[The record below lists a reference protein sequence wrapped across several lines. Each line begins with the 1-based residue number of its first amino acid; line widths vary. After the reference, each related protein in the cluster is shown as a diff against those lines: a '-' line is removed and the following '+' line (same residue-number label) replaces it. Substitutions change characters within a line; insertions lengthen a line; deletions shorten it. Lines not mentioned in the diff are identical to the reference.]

1 MELKVD
7 QKKIR
12 ELRLNKSWSQEELAE
27 KAAVSLRTVQ
37 RMELDGSASLKTR
50 RAVDDVLKVE
60 PAFLDPQ
67 LAEQTDEVE
76 GHDRVTPKAT
86 KKGFWT
92 DLFAYPGPTSMSSK
106 IRTPLLI
113 TLWLGMMITGGLLML
128 ATVTLTI
135 ISILN
140 PNIPF
145 GQILVASM
153 PLFFIFVICLGLY
166 RFFKGFSSPS
176 SN

>member
-7 QKKIR
+7 QKKIK

-27 KAAVSLRTVQ
+27 KAGVSLRTVQ

-50 RAVDDVLKVE
+50 RAVADALEVE

-67 LAEQTDEVE
+67 LAERIDEVE
-76 GHDRVTPKAT
+76 GHDRVTPNAT

-92 DLFAYPGPTSMSSK
+92 DLFTYPGPSSISNK

-113 TLWLGMMITGGLLML
+113 TLWLGMMVTGGLLL
-128 ATVTLTI
+128 LVTVTLTI
-135 ISILN
+135 VSILN

-145 GQILVASM
+145 GQILVASI
-153 PLFFIFVICLGLY
+153 PLFVIFGICLGLY
-166 RFFKGFSSPS
+166 RFFKRFSSPS